1 MSSVSFYSRLLPI
14 PDSPIPM
21 EEAVK
26 ILVVDDDEVDR
37 MAVRRA
43 LVTAGVKIDLSEAN
57 DCAEAIATLQQQQ
70 FDCVF
75 LDYRLPD
82 GDGLSLVQQ
91 IRSLGFTV
99 PLVVLTGQGDEQI
112 AVQLMKAGAYDYL
125 SKSKLSVESLSQTL
139 RNAIRLHKAEMAAQ
153 EANNRLRESEE
164 RYRLVL
170 EAANDGV
177 WDWYCTTDEVYC
189 NDRLLEIIGV
199 ERAEFT
205 CTPTALLDLI
215 HPEDLPQ
222 IKTVVKHHL
231 LHGQKCEAEFRI
243 LHASGEYRHCV
254 ARGKAQRDAQ
264 GCPYRMSGVVS
275 DVTESRKL
283 GAALKAS
290 ESRFQRLAETNI
302 VGVILTKLNGEI
314 LEANQAF
321 LQMVGYTQQ
330 DLKAGKLHWQKMT
343 PPEYAEQ
350 NRLVVEQLR
359 TAGSFNYYEKEY
371 IRKDGTRVPVLLGAA
386 VVEQSP
392 DTAICFT
399 VDLSDRKRS
408 EAEIISLNRD
418 LARRVNE
425 LETLLDVIPLGIAI
439 AQDPKCQYIRVNS
452 ALARLMQLSPTAN
465 ASKSAPLEEQPT
477 YKVFRQRQE
486 IPAAELPMQQAASS
500 GKPVLDVELD
510 LVVKE
515 GAPPVKLLGNAAP
528 LFDEQG
534 QCRGSIGAF
543 VDITE
548 RKRIEEQERFL
559 VEASN
564 ILAASLDYQ
573 TILNNLA
580 QLTVPQLADWCS
592 IHILEADGS
601 IRQVSVAHSALSQVR
616 WLEALACHYPVSSN
630 STLGVSEAIQTGE
643 SVLYSEIDENV
654 LQNLARDREHLQSLR
669 QIRMRSALCV
679 PIQARGRTLGAIS
692 FVAAESQ
699 RVYTHA
705 DLIFAEDL
713 GRRAGLAV
721 DNGRLYQEANE
732 IGENLRQ
739 AIVILGE
746 QQQQLRVLQRIAN
759 LLNQRLT
766 DVSELLQVIVGA
778 VCDGIPEADFAAI
791 ATYNPAT
798 DELETSATAGI
809 GRERL
814 LLSEIFDPD
823 LGALRQVFETGEAQ
837 LIRGSR
843 EERQGRQGTRG
854 AEEQGSRG
862 ETSEL
867 FRVPNSKFSPAP
879 SSLYAVPIASM
890 SGERLGV
897 LVVGNWQNLD
907 AFDREDQNLLA
918 AVGEQ
923 AAIAIGN
930 ARLIQALEEREERL
944 AAQNLTL
951 AQQNR
956 ELELTRQRIEQQ
968 NLQLIEAARLKSQFL
983 ATMSHEL
990 RTPLNAVIGF
1000 AQVLLR
1006 QRSAALSATQSS
1018 MIERILSNGKH
1029 LLALIN
1035 DILDLSK
1042 IESGRLELQLELVN
1056 LDRLVSSTVDELRPL
1071 AEQKQL
1077 PIYIDLQTEN
1087 LTIVND
1093 SNRLRQ
1099 VLVNLL
1105 SNAIKFTESGCIEI
1119 KTCELSD
1126 TQFILSVKDTGIGIA
1141 ASELE
1146 HIFEE
1151 FRQVDQTITRK
1162 HGGTGLGL
1170 AITKSLVHMMQG
1182 KISVESQ
1189 LGQGSI
1195 FLIELPRTVSSD

>member
-1 MSSVSFYSRLLPI
+1 MSDI
-14 PDSPIPM
+14 
-21 EEAVK
+21 
-26 ILVVDDDEVDR
+26 
-37 MAVRRA
+37 
-43 LVTAGVKIDLSEAN
+43 
-57 DCAEAIATLQQQQ
+57 
-70 FDCVF
+70 
-75 LDYRLPD
+75 
-82 GDGLSLVQQ
+82 
-91 IRSLGFTV
+91 
-99 PLVVLTGQGDEQI
+99 
-112 AVQLMKAGAYDYL
+112 
-125 SKSKLSVESLSQTL
+125 
-139 RNAIRLHKAEMAAQ
+139 
-153 EANNRLRESEE
+153 
-164 RYRLVL
+164 
-170 EAANDGV
+170 
-177 WDWYCTTDEVYC
+177 
-189 NDRLLEIIGV
+189 
-199 ERAEFT
+199 
-205 CTPTALLDLI
+205 
-215 HPEDLPQ
+215 
-222 IKTVVKHHL
+222 
-231 LHGQKCEAEFRI
+231 
-243 LHASGEYRHCV
+243 
-254 ARGKAQRDAQ
+254 
-264 GCPYRMSGVVS
+264 
-275 DVTESRKL
+275 TESRRL
-283 GAALKAS
+283 DAALKAS

-302 VGVILTKLNGEI
+302 VGVILTKLSGEI
-314 LEANQAF
+314 IEANQAF

-408 EAEIISLNRD
+408 EAEIINLNQN

-452 ALARLMQLSPTAN
+452 AMAKLMGLSPNAN
-465 ASKSAPLEEQPT
+465 ASKSAPLEERPS
-477 YKVFRQRQE
+477 YKVFRQSQE
-486 IPAAELPMQQAASS
+486 IPASELPMQQAASS
-500 GKPVLDVELD
+500 GQPVLDVELD
-510 LVVKE
+510 LVIKE
-515 GAPPVKLLGNAAP
+515 GTPPVKLLGNAAP

-580 QLTVPQLADWCS
+580 QLSVPQLADWCS
-592 IHILEADGS
+592 IHILETDGS

-630 STLGVSEAIQTGE
+630 STLGVSQVIHTGE
-643 SVLYSEIDENV
+643 SVLYPEIDDNL
-654 LQNLARDREHLQSLR
+654 LQSLARDRDHLQSLH
-669 QIRMRSALCV
+669 QIQMKSALCV

-699 RVYTHA
+699 RVYTNA
-705 DLIFAEDL
+705 DLTFAEDL

-746 QQQQLRVLQRIAN
+746 QQQQLRVLQRIGN

-766 DVSELLQVIVGA
+766 DVSELLHVIVGA
-778 VCDGIPEADFAAI
+778 VCDGIPDADFAAI
-791 ATYNPAT
+791 ATYNSAT

-809 GRERL
+809 GKERL
-814 LLSEIFDPD
+814 LLTEIFDPD
-823 LGALRQVFETGEAQ
+823 LGVLRQVFETGETR
-837 LIRGSR
+837 LMRGSR
-843 EERQGRQGTRG
+843 EQG
-854 AEEQGSRG
+854 AGSREEGQGGQG
-862 ETSEL
+862 EFNSE
-867 FRVPNSKFSPAP
+867 FRIPNSEFSPAP

-890 SGERLGV
+890 NGERLGV

-907 AFDREDQNLLA
+907 AFDPEDQNLMA

-930 ARLIQALEEREERL
+930 ARLIEALEEREERL

-1006 QRSAALSATQSS
+1006 QRSAALSATQSG
-1018 MIERILSNGKH
+1018 MIDRILSNGKH

-1042 IESGRLELQLELVN
+1042 IESGRLELQLELIS
-1056 LDRLVSSTVDELRPL
+1056 LDRLVISTIDELRPL

-1077 PIYIDLQTEN
+1077 PINVDLQTEN

-1119 KTCELSD
+1119 KTCELSS
-1126 TQFILSVKDTGIGIA
+1126 TQFMLSVKDTGIGIA
-1141 ASELE
+1141 TSELE

-1151 FRQVDQTITRK
+1151 FRQVDQTTTRK

-1189 LGQGSI
+1189 LGKGST
-1195 FLIELPRTVSSD
+1195 FHVELPKTVTGDQ

>member
-1 MSSVSFYSRLLPI
+1 
-14 PDSPIPM
+14 M
-21 EEAVK
+21 EEPVK

-43 LVTAGVKIDLSEAN
+43 LVTAGVKMDLSEAN
-57 DCAEAIATLQQQQ
+57 GCAEAIAQLQQQQ
-70 FDCVF
+70 FDCVL

-82 GDGLSLVQQ
+82 GNGLSLVQQ

-125 SKSKLSVESLSQTL
+125 SKSKLSVEGLSQTL
-139 RNAIRLHKAEMAAQ
+139 RNAIRLHKAELAAQ
-153 EANNRLRESEE
+153 EANNKLRESEE

-205 CTPTALLDLI
+205 HTPTALLDLI
-215 HPEDLPQ
+215 HPEDLPE
-222 IKTVVKHHL
+222 IKTVVRNHL
-231 LHGQKCEAEFRI
+231 LHGDKCEAEFRI
-243 LHASGEYRHCV
+243 LHSSGEYRHCV
-254 ARGKAQRDAQ
+254 ARGKAQRDAR
-264 GCPYRMSGVVS
+264 GYPYRMSGIVS
-275 DVTESRKL
+275 DITESRRL
-283 GAALKAS
+283 DAALRAS

-302 VGVILTKLNGEI
+302 VGVILTKLSGEI

-350 NRLVVEQLR
+350 NRLVIEQLR

-408 EAEIISLNRD
+408 EAEIINLNRD

-452 ALARLMQLSPTAN
+452 AMAKLMGLSPNAN
-465 ASKSAPLEEQPT
+465 ASKSAPLEERPA
-477 YKVFRQRQE
+477 YKIFRQSQE
-486 IPAAELPMQQAASS
+486 IPASELPMQQAASS

-510 LVVKE
+510 LVIKE
-515 GAPPVKLLGNAAP
+515 GTPPVKLLGNAAP

-580 QLTVPQLADWCS
+580 QSIVPQLADWCS

-616 WLEALACHYPVSSN
+616 WLEALACHYPVSPN
-630 STLGVSEAIQTGE
+630 STLGVSQVIHTGE
-643 SVLYSEIDENV
+643 SVLYPEIDDNL
-654 LQNLARDREHLQSLR
+654 LQNLARDRDHLQSLH
-669 QIRMRSALCV
+669 QIQMKSALCV

-699 RVYTHA
+699 RVYTNA

-746 QQQQLRVLQRIAN
+746 QQQQLRVLQRIGN

-766 DVSELLQVIVGA
+766 DVSELLHVIVGA
-778 VCDGIPEADFAAI
+778 VCDGIPDADFAAI
-791 ATYNPAT
+791 ATYNSAT

-809 GRERL
+809 GKERL
-814 LLSEIFDPD
+814 LLTEIFDPD
-823 LGALRQVFETGEAQ
+823 LGVLRQVFETGEAQ
-837 LIRGSR
+837 LMRGVRSEERGAR
-843 EERQGRQGTRG
+843 EEDFGG
-854 AEEQGSRG
+854 QGSRG
-862 ETSEL
+862 AEGQRDRGTVQNPKSNRRS
-867 FRVPNSKFSPAP
+867 FRVQNSLTPNSSLLAP
-879 SSLYAVPIASM
+879 SSLYAVPIASVN
-890 SGERLGV
+890 GERLGV

-907 AFDREDQNLLA
+907 AFDPEDQNLMA

-930 ARLIQALEEREERL
+930 ARLIEALEEREERL

-968 NLQLIEAARLKSQFL
+968 NIQLIEAARLKSQFL

-1006 QRSAALSATQSS
+1006 QRSAALSATQSG
-1018 MIERILSNGKH
+1018 MIDRILSNGKH

-1042 IESGRLELQLELVN
+1042 IESGRLELQLELIS
-1056 LDRLVSSTVDELRPL
+1056 LDRLVSSTIDELRPL

-1077 PIYIDLQTEN
+1077 PIHVDLQTEN
-1087 LTIVND
+1087 VTIVND

-1119 KTCELSD
+1119 KTCELSN
-1126 TQFILSVKDTGIGIA
+1126 TQFMLSVKDTGIGIA
-1141 ASELE
+1141 ASEIE

-1151 FRQVDQTITRK
+1151 FRQVDQTTTRK

-1189 LGQGSI
+1189 LGKGST
-1195 FLIELPRTVSSD
+1195 FNVELPKTVTGE